1 MKRCYLIIGALFF
14 SFTLIAF
21 GFSTMAYELDADS
34 SLYAVVDEEADNI
47 TEAFPA
53 AYTSKDVPEV
63 VVDSSLYA
71 VVDEEADN
79 ITEAFPAAYTSK
91 VVPEASPDLFFYGV
105 IEEDQAN
112 LYEWIGTEE

>member
-1 MKRCYLIIGALFF
+1 
-14 SFTLIAF
+14 
-21 GFSTMAYELDADS
+21 MAYELDA
-34 SLYAVVDEEADNI
+34 
-47 TEAFPA
+47 
-53 AYTSKDVPEV
+53 
-63 VVDSSLYA
+63 DSSLYA